1 MQAALAD
8 HFAAFEEFSEHAGRT
23 LEGAIP
29 QPSRALGAP
38 DVVRFAFFWGGGLRM
53 VETGQF

>member
-38 DVVRFAFFWGGGLRM
+38 DVVRFAFFLGG
-53 VETGQF
+53 VENG